1 MTSKF
6 IRLMATGLA
15 LSWFSMQILSG
26 ANADVSKPLLM
37 PGKKSLY
44 QRVLTRPEAVL
55 YKRLDASTPEKP
67 IPLVPFSVLYVYAK
81 KKVSGK
87 DWIQVGMD
95 KFAGPDGWVESG
107 QAIDWKQ
114 SLIVAFKD
122 PLGHD
127 RVLLFKDRESLKKLV
142 KAQDLFGYQLLYRK
156 AAVGEISD
164 DSPVVSIQPKA
175 YVDILSDFYL
185 VPILQHEDIYIA
197 NEQARLLKV
206 STLPLRE
213 EPEPARVAKG
223 VVQVSKGDE
232 SYRSGIVFVVDSTIS
247 MGPYINRT
255 REAVRKVYDTL
266 IARGL
271 QNKVSFGL
279 IAYRDNLDAVPQ
291 LGYLTR
297 TYATLQQGV
306 DPTTFFK
313 NVKAVRPALVSSKDF
328 VEDAFAGVKQAI
340 DDINWDGFNARYVIL
355 ITDAGARSGHDPLAH
370 TGLNAEAIRQL
381 ARDRGLSIW
390 VLHLLTP
397 EGKSDHAT
405 AAEQYKRLSYY
416 PEIGHFYYP
425 VQMGSVA
432 EFGRVLDLF
441 AAEIANQ
448 VEEAF
453 KGVAPVAIPN
463 IQKTDSSLEE
473 FRRKISTLGY
483 ALRMRYLQKQQ
494 GGHIPSVFNAWLV
507 DRDFINPSH
516 TSLEV
521 RVLLTRD
528 QLSDLQYVLKRILE
542 TAEEGV
548 LSPKDFLDELKSVA
562 ATMSRDPEAA
572 SGSTRATGGDEKNLA
587 DLGYMREYIED
598 LPYTGEVMNLSLDTW
613 EEWPTKRQ
621 LNFLHRLE
629 SKINYYQAIH
639 DNTDLWISLDRG
651 PIDGDSVFPMA
662 LQMLP

>member
-6 IRLMATGLA
+6 IHLMATGLA
-15 LSWFSMQILSG
+15 LLLFSMQILSG
-26 ANADVSKPLLM
+26 ASADVIKPLLM
-37 PGKKSLY
+37 SGKKSLY
-44 QRVLTRPEAVL
+44 QRVLTHPEAVL
-55 YKRLDASTPEKP
+55 YLRLDKSALEKP
-67 IPLVPFSVLYVYAK
+67 IPLVPFSVLYVYDK
-81 KKVSGK
+81 KKALGK

-107 QAIDWKQ
+107 QVIDWKQ
-114 SLIVAFKD
+114 TMIVAFKD

-127 RVLLFKDRESLKKLV
+127 RVLLFKDRESLKSLV

-156 AAVGEISD
+156 AAAGEASD
-164 DSPVVSIQPKA
+164 DSPVLSIQPKA

-185 VPILQHEDIYIA
+185 VPILQHEDIYVA

-213 EPEPARVAKG
+213 EPA
-223 VVQVSKGDE
+223 QVDNGPVRGTKGDE

-255 REAVRKVYDTL
+255 RAAVRKVYDTI

-271 QNKVSFGL
+271 RNKVSFGL
-279 IAYRDNLDAVPQ
+279 IAYRDNLEAAPQ
-291 LGYLTR
+291 LGYLTK
-297 TYATLQQGV
+297 TYATLRQGV
-306 DPTTFFK
+306 DPATFFK
-313 NVKAVRPALVSSKDF
+313 NVNAVRPAPVSSKDF

-340 DDINWDGFNARYVIL
+340 DEINWDGFNARYVVL

-370 TGLNAEAIRQL
+370 TGMNAEVIRQL

-390 VLHLLTP
+390 VLHLMTP
-397 EGKSDHAT
+397 AGKSDHPA
-405 AAEQYKRLSYY
+405 AAEQYKRLSLY
-416 PEIGHFYYP
+416 PEIGDFYYP

-432 EFGRVLDLF
+432 DFGRALDLF
-441 AAEIANQ
+441 AGEIANQ

-453 KGVAPVAIPN
+453 KGAAPVPIPD
-463 IQKTDSSLEE
+463 IQKPDSSLEE

-483 ALRMRYLQKQQ
+483 ALRMRYLQKQE
-494 GGHIPSVFNAWLV
+494 GDYIPSVFNAWLV
-507 DRDFINPSH
+507 DRDFIDPSH

-528 QLSDLQYVLKRILE
+528 QLSDLQYVLKRVLE

-548 LSPKDFLDELKSVA
+548 LSPRDFLDELKSVA

-572 SGSTRATGGDEKNLA
+572 SGSTRATGGGEKNLA

-621 LNFLHRLE
+621 LNFLHQLE